1 MMMRMC
7 TSFYYPRIFSSVRTH
22 QIIPYDQQTF
32 NLRILS
38 GQMRLRELSGRHHV
52 EREMRTPV
60 MVVIEKVIGVLLSQ
74 VKLISSEFLMT
85 EFLAS

>member
-1 MMMRMC
+1 
-7 TSFYYPRIFSSVRTH
+7 
-22 QIIPYDQQTF
+22 
-32 NLRILS
+32 
-38 GQMRLRELSGRHHV
+38 
-52 EREMRTPV
+52 